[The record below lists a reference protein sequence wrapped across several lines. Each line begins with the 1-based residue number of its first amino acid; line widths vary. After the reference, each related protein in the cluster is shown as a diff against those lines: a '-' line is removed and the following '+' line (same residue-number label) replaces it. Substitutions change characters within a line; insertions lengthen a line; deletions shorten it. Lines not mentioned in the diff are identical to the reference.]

1 MSSDVQA
8 ALFEQLARLVSQYS
22 AATSAADADRVTQ
35 NYHDLLR
42 RLADANFHYALGE
55 ALELPDDRMPADYL
69 RRRGLILSAL
79 ESKLSE
85 AARDYRRAESD
96 EEEAHAISEY
106 HALMEEMYRI
116 GHWVGV
122 PDEGSELPYDLMP
135 ESYKRKLKE
144 LLRQYG
150 RGFR

>member
-1 MSSDVQA
+1 MSSDVHA

-35 NYHDLLR
+35 AYHQILR
-42 RLADANFHYALGE
+42 RLQDANFHYALGE
-55 ALELPDDRMPADYL
+55 ALELPDDRLPADYVL
-69 RRRGLILSAL
+69 RRTRILSAL
-79 ESKLSE
+79 ESKLCD
-85 AARDYRRAESD
+85 AARSYRNGQSD
-96 EEEAHAISEY
+96 EEKAHAISEY
-106 HALMEEMYRI
+106 HALMDEMYRI

-122 PDEGSELPYDLMP
+122 PDEGSELPYELMP

-144 LLRQYG
+144 LLRQYS